1 MEKVI
6 SSQKGS
12 LSNTNGLPCDL
23 FYWVMTYD
31 IARLY
36 PQGSSSEGKE
46 RCGVGFF
53 LKIILTQVWFSNL
66 LFEFVPF
73 SSF

>member
-46 RCGVGFF
+46 RCGVR
-53 LKIILTQVWFSNL
+53 VFS
-66 LFEFVPF
+66 EDHSD
-73 SSF
+73 SSVVFKSTV